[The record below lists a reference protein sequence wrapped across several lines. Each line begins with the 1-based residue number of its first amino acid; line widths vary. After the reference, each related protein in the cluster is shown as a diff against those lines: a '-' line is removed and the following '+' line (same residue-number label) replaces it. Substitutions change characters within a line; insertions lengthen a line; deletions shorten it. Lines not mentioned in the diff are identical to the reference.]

1 MDLLAAFFVASI
13 IGAATVAWVIYWTT
27 NRASASAITQY
38 FKASEHIL
46 ETGKPPPDWLVA
58 PVWKR
63 LLGKPSGAESE
74 TRALYRLEELI
85 RFFEHCSFYEDEF
98 AREEHL
104 AQLESL
110 RQAWKSGKVP

>member
-1 MDLLAAFFVASI
+1 MDLLAAFIVASV
-13 IGAATVAWVIYWTT
+13 IGAGMVAWVVIWTT

-46 ETGKPPPDWLVA
+46 ETGHPPPDWLVA

-63 LLGKPSGAESE
+63 LMGKPSGTAIE
-74 TRALYRLEELI
+74 TRALDRLEELI

-98 AREEHL
+98 AREAHL
-104 AQLESL
+104 AQLEVV